1 MATALGLQV
10 LASLAC
16 AYKSASVTPFIG
28 NWDVSKVTDMSDMFF
43 YAASFNQAVGNW
55 NVNKVT
61 DIPDHR

>member
-1 MATALGLQV
+1 
-10 LASLAC
+10 
-16 AYKSASVTPFIG
+16 
-28 NWDVSKVTDMSDMFF
+28 MFF